1 MAFLKSWAPRSHNRM
16 RLRVPELLAGQGIA
30 LRGDAVDL
38 VTSGRLGPDSFDI
51 AYLDPPY
58 NQHSYPANYHVWET
72 IVAGDRPEHY
82 GVACKRVDTRGPANA
97 SAFNRRATLPR
108 ALATVLAGV
117 DARVVALSY
126 NDEAWM
132 PIDALLDLCA
142 AGGRRHVEAVSFDS
156 PRYVGARI
164 GIHNPAGERVGAVSH
179 VRNLEYLIV
188 SGPDRAVVER
198 AFDDVAAAPPGRA
211 LSAAGPRRR

>member
-164 GIHNPAGERVGAVSH
+164 GIHNPAGEKVGAVTRT
-179 VRNLEYLIV
+179 RNVEHLVLASDSLDAV
-188 SGPDRAVVER
+188 TTAAAAARSATPLGNVRAV
-198 AFDDVAAAPPGRA
+198 
-211 LSAAGPRRR
+211 ST